1 MYADSPR
8 QEPLEA
14 PGPAPGDNST
24 YGDGDIPEI
33 DLPSADNASPQ
44 IPLEFPERPAKTS

>member
-1 MYADSPR
+1 MTTDSPR
-8 QEPLEA
+8 QEPLET
-14 PGPAPGDNST
+14 PGRNST

-33 DLPSADNASPQ
+33 DLPSADNATPQ